1 MKTRHIAT
9 VALLAGALGSASMA
23 TAPAASASV
32 SVSTTC
38 NLEIGFTHQSGSQ
51 IVGNGSLS
59 NCPSRTTTAKLTI
72 QRYNGFQWRD
82 GSSATVQGGGY
93 DQYVYH
99 SCAGSGWQSWRTIIS
114 GVDGAGVYHV
124 KPSNE
129 IRVYC

>member
-1 MKTRHIAT
+1 MKTRHIAAA
-9 VALLAGALGSASMA
+9 ALLAGALGTVDIAA
-23 TAPAASASV
+23 TPAASAAAPA
-32 SVSTTC
+32 STTC

-51 IVGNGSLS
+51 IVGYGSLS
-59 NCPSRTTTAKLTI
+59 NCPSRTTTARLTI

-82 GSSATVQGGGY
+82 GSSATVHGGGY

-124 KPSNE
+124 KASNE
-129 IRVYC
+129 IRVHC